1 MEWCYQEEQYRDGI
15 NFNLQ
20 TGSIMDLGIQGKNAL
35 LAASTSGLGL
45 ACPMAQAREGCIVY
59 INGREA
65 ERLEKAQQHISQA
78 TGVQASLVQA
88 GINTSAMVKS
98 PRAAMSLSTTARN
111 GLTAFSKAISFE
123 AAADNVTLNNLL
135 PERIDNPRQAFMA
148 QKMVKDQGIDLAE
161 ARRRIA
167 QTVAA
172 KRFGTPQEFADACA
186 FLCSAQAGFISGQN
200 LQLDGGS
207 YPGLI

>member
-98 PRAAMSLSTTARN
+98 PRAA
-111 GLTAFSKAISFE
+111 
-123 AAADNVTLNNLL
+123 
-135 PERIDNPRQAFMA
+135 
-148 QKMVKDQGIDLAE
+148 
-161 ARRRIA
+161 
-167 QTVAA
+167 
-172 KRFGTPQEFADACA
+172 KRFGPPQEFADACA